1 MTLKRWQ
8 DWVNVILGAWMIVS
22 PWILGFAANGNIAA
36 QSAWALGAAIVVF
49 AGIAVYMHK
58 AWEEAI
64 NIFLGLCLLA
74 SPWLLGFVD
83 QLTPATNAGIVGL
96 LVTAFAVWSM
106 FMDTAVQKWWH
117 EHYGAHGAR

>member
-22 PWILGFAANGNIAA
+22 PWILGFAANDNIAA
-36 QSAWALGAAIVVF
+36 QSAWTLGAAIVVF

-58 AWEEAI
+58 AWEEAV
-64 NIFLGLCLLA
+64 NIILGLCLLA

-83 QLTPATNAGIVGL
+83 QLTPTSNAAIVGL
-96 LVTAFAVWSM
+96 LVTAFALWSM

-117 EHYGAHGAR
+117 EHYGAHAR